1 MENSGR
7 QEALQNL
14 VASVAVLT
22 WTQDLEMSTAIVD
35 ETAQR
40 YGEDF
45 TNDLLLELMPV
56 LSGDVSGAARDVFLI
71 AGMLAMI
78 RPLPFNW
85 SQTKN

>member
-7 QEALQNL
+7 TEALQNL
-14 VASVAVLT
+14 VASVAVII
-22 WTQDLEMSTAIVD
+22 WSQDLEMSVAIVD

-56 LSGDVSGAARDVFLI
+56 LSGDVSGAARDVFLT
-71 AGMLAMI
+71 AAMGWAL
-78 RPLPFNW
+78 RPLPHNW